1 MEAVG
6 QLAGG
11 VAHDFN
17 NLLTAIRGYSEFALS
32 RVGDGNPGLQK
43 DIEEISKSA
52 DRASSLTRQLL
63 AFSRKQ
69 LLQPRILQLNDVVG
83 EVDKMLRRLIGEDI
97 EVVTVFGRA
106 LGRVKADPGQIEQVL
121 VNLVVNARDAMPDGG
136 KLTVETSNVD
146 VDADFAASHAGMSPG
161 RYVMLAV
168 HDTGHGIDAET
179 RSRLFE
185 PFFTTKEQ
193 GKGTGLGLAT
203 VYGIVKQ
210 SGGYIIVE
218 SEPGR
223 GATFRVFLH
232 RLEAGVDEVEPLVPF
247 DGERP
252 RGSETVL
259 LVEDEDVV
267 RNLVREI
274 LERNGYAVLE
284 ARHGGEALE
293 LGEQHV
299 EPIHLLVT
307 DVVMPKMSGHELAE
321 RLVGIHP
328 ETRVL
333 YMSGYADGPIGQQGV
348 LDPQTAVLQ
357 KPFSFEDLAQ
367 KVRKVL
373 DAPDVTV
380 AA

>member
-1 MEAVG
+1 
-6 QLAGG
+6 
-11 VAHDFN
+11 
-17 NLLTAIRGYSEFALS
+17 
-32 RVGDGNPGLQK
+32 
-43 DIEEISKSA
+43 
-52 DRASSLTRQLL
+52 
-63 AFSRKQ
+63 
-69 LLQPRILQLNDVVG
+69 
-83 EVDKMLRRLIGEDI
+83 
-97 EVVTVFGRA
+97 
-106 LGRVKADPGQIEQVL
+106 
-121 VNLVVNARDAMPDGG
+121 
-136 KLTVETSNVD
+136 
-146 VDADFAASHAGMSPG
+146 
-161 RYVMLAV
+161 
-168 HDTGHGIDAET
+168 
-179 RSRLFE
+179 
-185 PFFTTKEQ
+185 
-193 GKGTGLGLAT
+193 
-203 VYGIVKQ
+203 
-210 SGGYIIVE
+210 
-218 SEPGR
+218 
-223 GATFRVFLH
+223 
-232 RLEAGVDEVEPLVPF
+232 
-247 DGERP
+247 
-252 RGSETVL
+252 
-259 LVEDEDVV
+259 
-267 RNLVREI
+267 VREI